1 MDGAGSGGELVSSEK
16 VLAWRQAGG
25 GGEAAE
31 GVVSGRWPRAREFCC
46 GGEMDFWSGT
56 RHSELGPQNSKQ
68 ATVGPKQT
76 VNMRAERM
84 AIQVRVLGYLWIF
97 DLMGAGVSAILYRE
111 FTHI

>member
-76 VNMRAERM
+76 VNMRAEGPMLSPGWQFRFVFWV
-84 AIQVRVLGYLWIF
+84 ICGFLIWCRCECNFI
-97 DLMGAGVSAILYRE
+97 S
-111 FTHI
+111 